1 MNTKLLNK
9 IKSQLNNNNF
19 DIVFESQMVQ
29 SRIISTFLEVI
40 ENKKL
45 TQKDLEDLTGLT
57 QPFLSGLFNNRKKLN
72 VEHIAKFQNALKI
85 VLQPP
90 KYLTLEEHHNTYYQE
105 DEYIGLNKMNE
116 LFKKEIELICLN
128 RFLIDEKK
136 SYTEEKFFQ
145 CTKSSTQKTEQ
156 YEYA

>member
-9 IKSQLNNNNF
+9 IKSELNNNCF

-29 SRIISTFLEVI
+29 SRIISSFLEVI
-40 ENKKL
+40 ESKNF

-72 VEHIAKFQNALKI
+72 VEHIARLQNALNI

-90 KYLTLEEHHNTYYQE
+90 KYLSVEEHHNTYYQE
-105 DEYIGLNKMNE
+105 DEYLGLSKMNE
-116 LFKKEIELICLN
+116 FFKKEIESICRNRHLIN
-128 RFLIDEKK
+128 DNNSYSKEKI
-136 SYTEEKFFQ
+136 FQ
-145 CTKSSTQKTEQ
+145 TKKTSVKKTEQ
-156 YEYA
+156 YDYA